1 MRRSG
6 SKVGAGS
13 NTTAVVRSNQRVTH
27 ACIPGG
33 RSAGKGCGSGAGL
46 HTADFGDTVVQCRG
60 DWVGDIEGDKDGRH
74 EMDGSRDWI

>member
-1 MRRSG
+1 M
-6 SKVGAGS
+6 
-13 NTTAVVRSNQRVTH
+13 
-27 ACIPGG
+27 
-33 RSAGKGCGSGAGL
+33 